1 MMLSPFAKP
10 CPNSSALQD
19 GTESSTRSGR
29 FAWRAL
35 GIAAAAMVM
44 QGCTMV
50 YKTTGDILVNF
61 GRGEMTPYVLTY
73 DDLGMACATGEGFT
87 PFLTSFETVGSKP
100 NRLSVLMNTMAAT
113 CSDAMAIEEELRYLR
128 AMNRGD
134 VTEAQDARAAQKR
147 WAQLSAKRQYEAYQR
162 TVKQYGEVETL
173 DDCPRLRQDFDEI
186 VFMTGLLSGVQ
197 SLLNDAASDV
207 SQGIPRDIAAKV
219 ERAAQCLDNEK
230 WWGVPRGIRA
240 SLWNILPMIAPDN
253 VDAMAELRQAA
264 QRGFDAGVR
273 LSSTLYVISAYSTGN
288 DDEVRNGLRGFA
300 QHGDNLNP
308 DYAMMDAIGGFMLL
322 GISDRL
328 WTEATG
334 KRTPFGGLG
343 TFWDDSSSGDSINI
357 DDLL

>member
-1 MMLSPFAKP
+1 MMLNPFAKP
-10 CPNSSALQD
+10 CPTSSALQP
-19 GTESSTRSGR
+19 GKSSSSRVFRSSVRGM
-29 FAWRAL
+29 
-35 GIAAAAMVM
+35 GVAAALMVM

-61 GRGEMTPYVLTY
+61 GRGEMTAYVMTY

-113 CSDAMAIEEELRYLR
+113 CSDAQAAEEELRYLR
-128 AMNRGD
+128 AMNKGD

-147 WAQLSAKRQYEAYQR
+147 YAQLSAKRQYEAYR
-162 TVKQYGEVETL
+162 RMVKQYGEIETL

-207 SQGIPRDIAAKV
+207 SLGIPRDIAAKV

-240 SLWNILPMIAPDN
+240 SLWNILPMLAPDN

-264 QRGFDAGVR
+264 QRGYDSGVR
-273 LSSTLYVISAYSTGN
+273 LSSTLYVISAYSTGD

-300 QHGDNLNP
+300 QHDENLNP
-308 DYAMMDAIGGFMLL
+308 DYAMMDAIAGFMLL

-343 TFWDDSSSGDSINI
+343 TFWDESTGDSDINI